1 VTRGRLG
8 LLLFAVAA
16 VVVVVLGL
24 TRSTNDSSDDD
35 EGGPRDLAPG
45 EPYLVTTDEKIDVPE
60 DAGCEIVSDTDSP
73 ACQVYVVNGQQVAW
87 LVEQDGDDAPVASF
101 LKRTSP
107 TEFTRV
113 LEVDGASVPFSR
125 VNVTI
130 DDLTGDG
137 GVEAIFG
144 YHEGDAMSVDI
155 VDPNGKVISH
165 LDLGNGQ
172 VRTGEGKLVTWR
184 REQDGWLREELTF
197 PNGEMTVVSSEHT
210 PGPAE
215 GNL

>member
-1 VTRGRLG
+1 VSRGRLG

-24 TRSTNDSSDDD
+24 TRSTNQTGDDD
-35 EGGPRDLAPG
+35 EGGPREITPG
-45 EPYLVTTDEKIDVPE
+45 EPYLLQSDEKVEVPD
-60 DAGCEIVSDTDSP
+60 DAGCAAASDTDSP

-87 LVEQDGDDAPVASF
+87 LVEQEGDDAPVASF

-113 LEVDGASVPFSR
+113 LEVDGATVPFSR

-144 YHEGDAMSVDI
+144 YHEGDSMSVDI
-155 VDPNGKVISH
+155 VDPNGTIVAH
-165 LDLGNGQ
+165 LDLGTGQ
-172 VRTGEGKLVTWR
+172 VRTGDGKLITWR
-184 REQDGWLREELTF
+184 REQDGWLREELAF
-197 PNGEMTVVSSEHT
+197 PDGKLQVVTSEHT